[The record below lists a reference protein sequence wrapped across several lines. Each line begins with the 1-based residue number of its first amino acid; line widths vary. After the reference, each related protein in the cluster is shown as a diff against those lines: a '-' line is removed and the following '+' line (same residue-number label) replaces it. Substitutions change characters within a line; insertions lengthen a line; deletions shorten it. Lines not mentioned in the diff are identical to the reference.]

1 MSKLPQYSDIP
12 EVFRR
17 AMEDE
22 GWREERDGQGSPPPP
37 PPVDNGEK
45 PWWANRRAWLLI
57 GFLFILFSLDWLV
70 AQYVDWIWFTERNYV
85 NVWLTQW
92 GAQIGLGLAS
102 FALAASFLLFIWHK
116 ARRTAERIMMPGT
129 SISPLRTIPGLGTI
143 VTVVALF
150 FSFSFASAAASQWNS
165 LLLYL
170 NQSAYGV
177 NDPIFGLDVGFYL
190 FTLPIY
196 NFVQGWFLSLIM
208 FALLG
213 VIGLY
218 ALALLPLFQ
227 TGQFAL
233 KDVPDGLRRA
243 VALLGGLF
251 FLVWGMGYWLEIY
264 GLLFSPQ
271 GIVYGAGYTDMNASL
286 WSLYVQIAAVLLLAI
301 AFLYNYFRLDWRPL
315 AASVILWIAA
325 AILLG
330 GVYPAMLQRFV
341 VEPTELT
348 RETPYMRNNIE
359 FTRMGF
365 GLYDVDVRPFGTVG
379 PLTEQH
385 ILDNELALRNVR
397 LWDYRPLLQTYR
409 QLQELRPY
417 YEFNDVDVDRYVI
430 NGEVRQVMLAGREL
444 EKSLLPNS
452 TWVNQK
458 LEFTHGY
465 GVVMNPVDRFNAQ
478 GRPEFFIS
486 DLPARSNIDIEVTR
500 PEIYFGERTNDVVFV
515 GSALPEFSYPDDERN
530 VYTSYEGNGGIPMGG
545 SVRQLLFAFH
555 LGETNLLFSDY
566 ITPETR
572 VLLYRNIQQRIR
584 KITPFLML
592 DADPYLVINEGRLVW
607 IQDAYTTSNYFPYSQ
622 PAAMPNGRMV
632 NYVRNSVKI
641 TVDAY
646 NGDVRYYIFDES
658 DPIIRAY
665 DRIYPGLFL
674 PQSAFPETLK
684 PHIRYP
690 EDLFK
695 VQTRQYLTYHMTD
708 VQVFYNKEDLR
719 AIPDEIFDGGA
730 QPMEPYYVIFRLPDE
745 EQTEYLLIQPYT
757 PAGKR
762 NMIAWLAARSDPEFY
777 GQLVAYELPK
787 QEFVVGPIQIE
798 GFIDQDT
805 GISEQFSLWDQ
816 RGSRVIRGNLIVIPL
831 NDSFLYV
838 EPVYLES
845 DTSSLPELKRVIVAS
860 GERIVML
867 ENLQEALDLLV
878 AADAPSS
885 VVQIEIPEDELAD
898 FEAEEAVPEAEV
910 ETGGE
915 GEETTAVVT
924 PTPPLIGTALD
935 MDNPDVLALVT
946 LANAQFEAAQQAQ
959 QAGDWA
965 TYGTQL
971 SELEVTLTE
980 LTRLVSAEDGQ

>member
-22 GWREERDGQGSPPPP
+22 GWQENQQGQSPPPP
-37 PPVDNGEK
+37 TPPIANGEK
-45 PWWANRRAWLLI
+45 PWWANRRVWLLI
-57 GFLFILFSLDWLV
+57 AFLFILFSFDWIIAQYIDWL
-70 AQYVDWIWFTERNYV
+70 WFTERTYA

-92 GAQIGLGLAS
+92 GVQIGVGVVA
-102 FALAASFLLFIWHK
+102 FIIAAAFLLVSWRI
-116 ARRTAERIMMPGT
+116 ARRTAERIVVPRT
-129 SISPLRTIPGLGTI
+129 DISPLRTVPGLSTI

-150 FSFSFASAAASQWNS
+150 FAFSFASAAASQWNTV
-165 LLLYL
+165 LLFI
-170 NQSAYGV
+170 NGGAYGAT
-177 NDPIFGLDVGFYL
+177 DPIFGMDIGFYL
-190 FTLPIY
+190 FDLPLY
-196 NFVQGWFLSLIM
+196 RFVQGWFLPLIM

-218 ALALLPLFQ
+218 VLALLPVIQ
-227 TGQFAL
+227 TGQFNL
-233 KDVPDGLRRA
+233 EDIPDGLRRSVA
-243 VALLGGLF
+243 VLGGF
-251 FLVWGMGYWLEIY
+251 FFMLWAVGYWLEIY
-264 GLLFSPQ
+264 GLLFSPR
-271 GIVYGAGYTDMNASL
+271 GIVFGAGYTDINASL
-286 WSLYVQIAAVLLLAI
+286 WSLYVQIAAVLLLSVAV
-301 AFLYNYFRLDWRPL
+301 FYNYFRMDWRPIV
-315 AASVILWIAA
+315 ASVVLWVAA
-325 AILLG
+325 AVLLG

-341 VEPTELT
+341 VEPTEIT
-348 RETPYMRNNIE
+348 RETPYMRSNID

-365 GLYDVDVRPFGTVG
+365 GLADVDVRPFGTVG
-379 PLTEQH
+379 VLDEGD

-430 NGEVRQVMLAGREL
+430 DGEVRQVMLAGREL

-465 GVVMNPVDRFNAQ
+465 GVAMNPVDRFDAQ

-500 PEIYFGERTNDVVFV
+500 PEIYFGERTNDEVFV
-515 GSALPEFSYPDDERN
+515 ASGLPEFSYPDDERN
-530 VYTSYEGNGGIPMGG
+530 VYTSYAGTGGVLMG
-545 SVRQLLFAFH
+545 SSARQLLFALH

-566 ITPETR
+566 ITPQTR
-572 VLLYRNIQQRIR
+572 VLLYRNIQERIS
-584 KITPFLML
+584 KITPFLQL
-592 DADPYLVINEGRLVW
+592 DSDPYLVINEGRLVW
-607 IQDAYTTSNYFPYSQ
+607 IQDAYTLSTNFPYSQ
-622 PAAMPNGRMV
+622 PAQMSNGRWV
-632 NYVRNSVKI
+632 NYIRNSVKI

-646 NGDVRYYIFDES
+646 DGNVQYYIFDEA

-665 DRIYPGLFL
+665 DRTFPGLFL
-674 PQSAFPETLK
+674 PESAFPETLL

-690 EDLFK
+690 EDMFK

-719 AIPDEIFDGGA
+719 AIPDEIFDDRA
-730 QPMEPYYVIFRLPDE
+730 QPMEPYYVIFRLPGE

-762 NMIAWLAARSDPEFY
+762 NMIAWIAARSDPEFY

-805 GISEQFSLWDQ
+805 GISEQFSLWNQ
-816 RGSRVIRGNLIVIPL
+816 GGSRVIRGNLIVIPL

-838 EPVYLES
+838 EPIYLES

-867 ENLQEALDLLV
+867 DNLQEALDLLV
-878 AADAPSS
+878 AEDAPAS
-885 VVQIEIPEDELAD
+885 VVPLEIPEEELAD
-898 FEAEEAVPEAEV
+898 FETGIEV
-910 ETGGE
+910 EDSTAGSE
-915 GEETTAVVT
+915 GEDIA
-924 PTPPLIGTALD
+924 PPLPGTVLD
-935 MDNPDVLALVT
+935 LDNPDVAALVD
-946 LANAQFEAAQQAQ
+946 LANDQFQAAQEAQ
-959 QAGDWA
+959 QAGNWSA
-965 TYGTQL
+965 YGERL
-971 SELEVTLTE
+971 AELEATLTE
-980 LTRLVSAEDGQ
+980 LTRLVSE